1 VNDFLFS
8 SLVLIVGVAICP
20 LLVIILFVYSFLSII
35 KQISDRI
42 LAKKRW
48 LSSPCPQ
55 CIYFNNAPE
64 LFCAVNPDLA
74 LTKKALDCRDFEPNL
89 NEKIYNQSI
98 GNTIG
103 NRIVFRN
110 K

>member
-35 KQISDRI
+35 KEIGDRI
-42 LAKKRW
+42 IARKHW
-48 LSSPCPQ
+48 SSSPCPH
-55 CIYFNNAPE
+55 CIYFSNAPE

-74 LTKKALDCRDFEPNL
+74 LTKKAFDCRNFEPNP

-98 GNTIG
+98 GNMIA
-103 NRIVFRN
+103 FRN